1 MWGREFIFLP
11 LLFINTALFE
21 DNNKMARSGFFY
33 KPLKNITT
41 GEPGSSQQ
49 TAFGAIQVE
58 SLTPSAQGDFVY
70 TINEKVFTKINYA
83 GGGAYQE
90 DGYAV
95 VTSSVSPSG
104 SGGVQLRRGLKYS
117 AGQGSLF
124 RGTALFDTP
133 VDGNIQLV
141 GLGNGECGYF
151 FGYLNQ
157 NFAIL
162 HQDTSKREIRKFNIT
177 TGAGTGDVTVTLD
190 GDSIVVPVTG
200 GGDTTQTAYQLSLA
214 DYTDV
219 GSGWQVDAIGSD
231 LFFLSARA
239 GPYSGSYSLAGA
251 SIIATASQ
259 VSEGVAPS
267 SDVYLQSA
275 WNYDRMDG
283 TGPSGMTLNPQR
295 GNVFQIGFQYLG
307 QGAAFFSIE
316 DDKTGAIIPVH
327 TIRNANNRTTPVL
340 RNPNV
345 SGLVASTNTTA
356 TTSVEVRCASI
367 ATFTEGEFV
376 TLDPKFAHVRTFD
389 STDTSGVFRGLV
401 ALKVNRVFH
410 NQACFGE
417 LDLLSISAT
426 NAAGS
431 TTPKPFTLGIFRGVE
446 ITGDVNFIEVN
457 GGSSTVSYAD
467 LGTAGGTGL
476 AISQNEPLFTFGVNG
491 GGANTIDLTSLEILS
506 TAGEVLVIGFRAEAA
521 VSDNTVSVNWFEQQ

>member
-1 MWGREFIFLP
+1 
-11 LLFINTALFE
+11 
-21 DNNKMARSGFFY
+21 MATSGFSY
-33 KPLKNITT
+33 KPLKNITV
-41 GEPGSSQQ
+41 GEPGGSQQ
-49 TAFGAIQVE
+49 TSFGELRVE
-58 SLTPSAQGDFVY
+58 SLTPSGQADFVY
-70 TINEKVFTKINYA
+70 TINEKVVTPIRYA
-83 GGGAYQE
+83 GGGVYQQ

-95 VTSSVSPSG
+95 ITSSVSPSG
-104 SGGVQLRRGLKYS
+104 SGGVQIRRGLKYS
-117 AGQGSLF
+117 PGQGSLF

-133 VDGNIQLV
+133 VDGNVQLI

-162 HQDTSKREIRKFNIT
+162 HQDTSKREIRKLT
-177 TGAGTGDVTVTLD
+177 VGTGAGTENVTVTLD

-200 GGDTTQTAYQLSLA
+200 AGDTTQTAYQLSLA
-214 DYTDV
+214 DYSQV
-219 GSGWQVDAIGSD
+219 GDGWQVDVIGSD
-231 LFFLSARA
+231 VFFLSARP
-239 GPYSGSYSLAGA
+239 GPYSGSYSAVGA
-251 SIIATASQ
+251 SVGSLGSFSQ
-259 VSEGVAPS
+259 VSEGVAPA

-275 WNYDRMDG
+275 WNYDKMDG

-307 QGAAFFSIE
+307 QGNAFFSIE
-316 DDKTGAIIPVH
+316 DENTGQMALVH
-327 TIRNANNRTTPVL
+327 QIKNTNNRTTPVL

-345 SGLVASTNTTA
+345 AGLATSTNTTA
-356 TTSVEVRCASI
+356 TTSVAVRCASL

-389 STDTSGVFRGLV
+389 SADTSGVFKGLI

-410 NQACFGE
+410 DQACFGE

-431 TTPKPFTLGIFRGVE
+431 SQPKPFTIGIFRGVE

-476 AISQNEPLFTFGVNG
+476 AISQSEPLFTFGVNG
-491 GGANTIDLTSLEILS
+491 GGSNTIDLTDLEILS
-506 TAGEVLVIGFRAEAA
+506 TAGEVLVIGFRADAA
-521 VSDNTVSVNWFEQQ
+521 VSDNSVSVNWFEQQ

>member
-1 MWGREFIFLP
+1 
-11 LLFINTALFE
+11 
-21 DNNKMARSGFFY
+21 MATSGFSY
-33 KPLKNITT
+33 KPLKNITV
-41 GEPGSSQQ
+41 GDPGGSQQ
-49 TAFGAIQVE
+49 TSFGELRVE
-58 SLTPSAQGDFVY
+58 SLTPSGQADFVY
-70 TINEKVFTKINYA
+70 TINEKVVTPIRYA
-83 GGGAYQE
+83 GGGVYQQ

-95 VTSSVSPSG
+95 ITSSTNANG
-104 SGGVQLRRGLKYS
+104 SGGVQIRRGLKYS
-117 AGQGSLF
+117 PGQGSLF

-133 VDGNIQLV
+133 VDGNVQLI

-162 HQDTSKREIRKFNIT
+162 HQDTSKREIRKLT
-177 TGAGTGDVTVTLD
+177 VGTGAGTENVTVTLD

-200 GGDTTQTAYQLSLA
+200 SGDTTQTAYQLSLA
-214 DYTDV
+214 DYSQV
-219 GSGWQVDAIGSD
+219 GDGWQVDVIGSD
-231 LFFLSARA
+231 VFFLSARA
-239 GPYSGSYSLAGA
+239 GPYGGSYSAVGA
-251 SIIATASQ
+251 SVGSLGSFSQ
-259 VSEGVAPS
+259 VSEGVAPA

-275 WNYDRMDG
+275 WNYDKMDG
-283 TGPSGMTLNPQR
+283 SGPSGMVLNPQK

-307 QGAAFFSIE
+307 QGNAFFSIE
-316 DDKTGAIIPVH
+316 DENTGQMALVH
-327 TIRNANNRTTPVL
+327 QIKNTNNRTTPVL

-345 SGLVASTNTTA
+345 AGLATSTNTTA
-356 TTSVEVRCASI
+356 TTSVTVRCASM

-389 STDTSGVFRGLV
+389 SADTSGVFNGLI

-417 LDLLSISAT
+417 LDVLSISAT

-431 TTPKPFTLGIFRGVE
+431 TNPKPFTIGIFTGAQ
-446 ITGDVNFIEVN
+446 ITGDVNFVEVN
-457 GGSSTVSYAD
+457 GGSSIVSYAD

-476 AISQNEPLFTFGVNG
+476 AISQTEPLFTFGVNG
-491 GGANTIDLTSLEILS
+491 GGSNTIDLANLEILT
-506 TAGEVLVIGFRAEAA
+506 TAGEVLVIGFRAEGA

>member
-1 MWGREFIFLP
+1 
-11 LLFINTALFE
+11 
-21 DNNKMARSGFFY
+21 MATSGFSY
-33 KPLKNITT
+33 KPLKNITI
-41 GEPGSSQQ
+41 GEPGGSQQ
-49 TAFGAIQVE
+49 TSFGEIRVE
-58 SLTPSAQGDFVY
+58 SLTPSAQADFVY
-70 TINEKVFTKINYA
+70 TINEKVVTPIRYA
-83 GGGAYQE
+83 GGGVYQQ

-95 VTSSVSPSG
+95 ITSSTNANG
-104 SGGVQLRRGLKYS
+104 SGGVQIRRGLKYS
-117 AGQGSLF
+117 PGQGSLF

-133 VDGNIQLV
+133 VDGNVQLI

-162 HQDTSKREIRKFNIT
+162 HQDTSKREIRKLT
-177 TGAGTGDVTVTLD
+177 VGTGAGTENVTVTLD

-214 DYTDV
+214 DYSQV
-219 GSGWQVDAIGSD
+219 GDGWQVDVIGSD
-231 LFFLSARA
+231 VFFLSARA
-239 GPYSGSYSLAGA
+239 GPYGGSYSAVGAGVG
-251 SIIATASQ
+251 SLGSFSQ
-259 VSEGVAPS
+259 VSEGVAPA

-275 WNYDRMDG
+275 WNYDKMDG
-283 TGPSGMTLNPQR
+283 SGPSGMVLNPQR

-307 QGAAFFSIE
+307 QGNAFFSIE
-316 DDKTGAIIPVH
+316 DENTGQMALVH
-327 TIRNANNRTTPVL
+327 QIKNTNNRTTPVL

-345 SGLVASTNTTA
+345 AGLATSTNTTA
-356 TTSVEVRCASI
+356 TTSVAVRCASL

-389 STDTSGVFRGLV
+389 SADTSGVFKGLI

-417 LDLLSISAT
+417 LDILSISAT

-431 TTPKPFTLGIFRGVE
+431 ATPKPFTIGIFRGVE

-467 LGTAGGTGL
+467 LGTAGGNGL
-476 AISQNEPLFTFGVNG
+476 AISQSEPIFTFGVNG
-491 GGANTIDLTSLEILS
+491 GGSNTIDLTDLEILS
-506 TAGEVLVIGFRAEAA
+506 TAGEVLVIGFRADAA
-521 VSDNTVSVNWFEQQ
+521 VSDNSVSVNWFEQQ

>member
-1 MWGREFIFLP
+1 
-11 LLFINTALFE
+11 
-21 DNNKMARSGFFY
+21 MASSGFSY
-33 KPLKNITT
+33 KPRKNITI
-41 GEPGSSQQ
+41 GEPGSAQQ
-49 TAFGAIQVE
+49 TSFGELRVE
-58 SLTPSAQGDFVY
+58 TLTPSAQADFVY
-70 TINEKVFTKINYA
+70 TINEKIVTPIRYA
-83 GGGAYQE
+83 GGGVYQE

-95 VTSSVSPSG
+95 VTSSTNANG

-133 VDGNIQLV
+133 VDGNIQLIGV
-141 GLGNGECGYF
+141 GNGECGYF
-151 FGYLNQ
+151 FGYLNE

-162 HQDTSKREIRKFNIT
+162 HQDTSKREIRKFTIT

-190 GDSIVVPVTG
+190 GDTIDVPVTG
-200 GGDTTQTAYQLSLA
+200 NNDTTQTAYQLSLA
-214 DYTDV
+214 DYTNV
-219 GSGWQVDAIGSD
+219 GDGWQVDVIGSD

-239 GPYSGSYSLAGA
+239 GPYGGSYSLAGA
-251 SIIATASQ
+251 SIVATPSQ

-275 WNYDRMDG
+275 WNYDKMDG
-283 TGPSGMTLNPQR
+283 TGPSGMTLNPQK

-307 QGAAFFSIE
+307 QGNAFFSIE
-316 DDKTGAIIPVH
+316 DEKTGRTVPVH
-327 TIRNANNRTTPVL
+327 QIRNANNRTTPVL

-345 SGLVASTNTTA
+345 NGLVASTNTTA
-356 TTSVEVRCASI
+356 TTSVEVRCASM
-367 ATFTEGEFV
+367 ATFTEGVF
-376 TLDPKFAHVRTFD
+376 TPLDPKFAHVRTFD
-389 STDTSGVFRGLV
+389 SADTSGVFKGLI

-417 LDLLSISAT
+417 LDLLSVSAT

-431 TTPKPFTLGIFRGVE
+431 TTPKPFTIGIFTGVE

-476 AISQNEPLFTFGVNG
+476 AISQNEPIFTFGVNG
-491 GGANTIDLTSLEILS
+491 GGSNTIDLANLEIVT
-506 TAGEVLVIGFRAEAA
+506 TAGEVLVIGFRADDA
-521 VSDNTVSVNWFEQQ
+521 VTDNTVSVNWFEQQ

>member
-49 TAFGAIQVE
+49 TSFGAIQVE

-133 VDGNIQLV
+133 VDGNIQLI
-141 GLGNGECGYF
+141 GIGNGECGYF

-162 HQDTSKREIRKFNIT
+162 HQDTSKREIRKFTIT
-177 TGAGTGDVTVTLD
+177 TGAGTEDVTVTLD
-190 GDSIVVPVTG
+190 GDSIVVPCTG
-200 GGDTTQTAYQLSLA
+200 AGDTTQTAYQLSLA
-214 DYTDV
+214 DYTNV
-219 GSGWQVDAIGSD
+219 GDGWQVDVIGSD

-239 GPYSGSYSLAGA
+239 EPYSGSYSLAGA
-251 SIIATASQ
+251 SIVATPSQ

-267 SDVYLQSA
+267 SDVILQSA
-275 WNYDRMDG
+275 WNYDKMDG
-283 TGPSGMTLNPQR
+283 TGPSGMVLNPQR

-307 QGAAFFSIE
+307 QGNAFFSIE
-316 DDKTGAIIPVH
+316 NENTGQMALVH
-327 TIRNANNRTTPVL
+327 QIKNANNRTTPVL
-340 RNPNV
+340 RNPNL
-345 SGLVASTNTTA
+345 SGLVASTNTTS

-410 NQACFGE
+410 NQSCFGE

-491 GGANTIDLTSLEILS
+491 GGANTIDLASLEIVS

>member
-1 MWGREFIFLP
+1 
-11 LLFINTALFE
+11 
-21 DNNKMARSGFFY
+21 MATSGFSY
-33 KPLKNITT
+33 KPLKNITI
-41 GEPGSSQQ
+41 GEPGGSQQ
-49 TAFGAIQVE
+49 TSFGEIRVE
-58 SLTPSAQGDFVY
+58 SLTPSAQADFVY
-70 TINEKVFTKINYA
+70 TINEKVVTPIRYA
-83 GGGAYQE
+83 GGGVYQQ

-95 VTSSVSPSG
+95 ITSSTNANG
-104 SGGVQLRRGLKYS
+104 SGGVQIRRGLKYS

-133 VDGNIQLV
+133 VDGNVQLI

-162 HQDTSKREIRKFNIT
+162 HQDTSKREIRKLT
-177 TGAGTGDVTVTLD
+177 VGTGAGTEDVTVTLD

-214 DYTDV
+214 DYSQV
-219 GSGWQVDAIGSD
+219 GDGWQVDVIGSD
-231 LFFLSARA
+231 VFFLSARA
-239 GPYSGSYSLAGA
+239 GPYGGSYSAVGAGVG
-251 SIIATASQ
+251 SLGSFSQ
-259 VSEGVAPS
+259 VSEGVAPA

-275 WNYDRMDG
+275 WNYDKMDG
-283 TGPSGMTLNPQR
+283 SGPSGMVLNPQR

-307 QGAAFFSIE
+307 QGNAFFSIE
-316 DDKTGAIIPVH
+316 NENTGQMALVH
-327 TIRNANNRTTPVL
+327 QIKNANNRTTPVL

-345 SGLVASTNTTA
+345 AGLATSTNTTA
-356 TTSVEVRCASI
+356 TTSVAVRCASL

-389 STDTSGVFRGLV
+389 SADTSGVFKGLI

-417 LDLLSISAT
+417 LDVLSISAT

-431 TTPKPFTLGIFRGVE
+431 ATPKPFTIGIFRGVE

-467 LGTAGGTGL
+467 LGTSGGNGL

-491 GGANTIDLTSLEILS
+491 GGSNTIDLTGLEILS
-506 TAGEVLVIGFRAEAA
+506 TAGEVLVIGFRADAA
-521 VSDNTVSVNWFEQQ
+521 VSDNSVSVNWFEQQ

>member
-1 MWGREFIFLP
+1 
-11 LLFINTALFE
+11 
-21 DNNKMARSGFFY
+21 MATSGFSY
-33 KPLKNITT
+33 KPLKNITI
-41 GEPGSSQQ
+41 GEPGSAQQ
-49 TAFGAIQVE
+49 TSFGELRVE
-58 SLTPSAQGDFVY
+58 QLTPSAQADFVY
-70 TINEKVFTKINYA
+70 TINEKIVTPIRYA
-83 GGGAYQE
+83 GGGVYQE

-95 VTSSVSPSG
+95 VTSSVSPNG

-124 RGTALFDTP
+124 RATALFDTP
-133 VDGNIQLV
+133 VDGNSQIV
-141 GLGNGECGYF
+141 GVGNGECGYF
-151 FGYLNQ
+151 FGYLNE

-162 HQDTSKREIRKFNIT
+162 HQDTSKREIRKFTIT

-200 GGDTTQTAYQLSLA
+200 GSDTTQTAYQLSLA
-214 DYTDV
+214 DYTNV
-219 GSGWQVDAIGSD
+219 GDGWQVDVVGSD

-251 SIIATASQ
+251 SIVATPSQ

-275 WNYDRMDG
+275 WNYDKMDG
-283 TGPSGMTLNPQR
+283 SGPSGMTLNPQK

-307 QGAAFFSIE
+307 QGNAFFSIE
-316 DDKTGAIIPVH
+316 DEKTGAIVPVH
-327 TIRNANNRTTPVL
+327 QIRNANNRTTPVL

-345 SGLVASTNTTA
+345 TGLVASTNTTS
-356 TTSVEVRCASI
+356 TTSVEVRCASM
-367 ATFTEGEFV
+367 ATFTEGEFNR
-376 TLDPKFAHVRTFD
+376 LDPKFAHARTFD
-389 STDTSGVFRGLV
+389 SVDTSGVFKGLI

-410 NQACFGE
+410 NQSCFGE
-417 LDLLSISAT
+417 LDLLRIGAT

-431 TTPKPFTLGIFRGVE
+431 TTPKPFQIGIFTDVE
-446 ITGDVNFIEVN
+446 ITGDVNFIQVN

-476 AISQNEPLFTFGVNG
+476 AISPNTEPKFVFGVNG
-491 GGANTIDLTSLEILS
+491 GGSSTIDLSQLDLS
-506 TAGEVLVIGFRAEAA
+506 YGAGRVVVIGFRSDDS
-521 VSDNTVSVNWFEQQ
+521 VSNNTLSVNWFEQQ

>member
-1 MWGREFIFLP
+1 
-11 LLFINTALFE
+11 
-21 DNNKMARSGFFY
+21 MATSGFSY
-33 KPLKNITT
+33 KPLKNITI
-41 GEPGSSQQ
+41 GEPGSAQQ
-49 TAFGAIQVE
+49 TSFGAIQVE

-83 GGGAYQE
+83 GGGVYQE

-95 VTSSVSPSG
+95 ATSSVSPSG

-124 RGTALFDTP
+124 RATALFDTP

-151 FGYLNQ
+151 FGYLNE

-162 HQDTSKREIRKFNIT
+162 HQDTSKREIRKLT
-177 TGAGTGDVTVTLD
+177 VSTGAASENVTVTLD
-190 GDSIVVPVTG
+190 GDSIVVPVVG
-200 GGDTTQTAYQLSLA
+200 GSDTTQTAYQLSLA
-214 DYTDV
+214 DYTSV
-219 GSGWQVDAIGSD
+219 GDGWQVDVIGSEV
-231 LFFLSARA
+231 FFLSARA
-239 GPYSGSYSLAGA
+239 GPYSGSYSAVGAGVG
-251 SIIATASQ
+251 SLGTFSQ

-275 WNYDRMDG
+275 WNYDKMDG

-316 DDKTGAIIPVH
+316 DDKTGAIVPVH
-327 TIRNANNRTTPVL
+327 TIRNANNRTSPVL

-356 TTSVEVRCASI
+356 TTSVEVRCASM
-367 ATFTEGEFV
+367 ATFTEGKFS

-389 STDTSGVFRGLV
+389 STDTSGVFKGLI

-410 NQACFGE
+410 NQTCFGE

-431 TTPKPFTLGIFRGVE
+431 TTPKPFTIGIFRGVE

-491 GGANTIDLTSLEILS
+491 GGSNTIDLANLEIVS
-506 TAGEVLVIGFRAEAA
+506 TAGEVLVIGFRADDA
-521 VSDNTVSVNWFEQQ
+521 VTDNTVSVNWFEQQ

>member
-1 MWGREFIFLP
+1 
-11 LLFINTALFE
+11 
-21 DNNKMARSGFFY
+21 MATSGFSY
-33 KPLKNITT
+33 KPLKNITI
-41 GEPGSSQQ
+41 GEPGGSQQ
-49 TAFGAIQVE
+49 TSFGEIRVE
-58 SLTPSAQGDFVY
+58 SLTPSAQADFVY
-70 TINEKVFTKINYA
+70 TINEKVVTPIRYA
-83 GGGAYQE
+83 GGGVYQQ

-95 VTSSVSPSG
+95 ITSSTNANG
-104 SGGVQLRRGLKYS
+104 SGGVQIRRGLKYS

-133 VDGNIQLV
+133 VDGNVQLI

-162 HQDTSKREIRKFNIT
+162 HQDTSKREIRKLT
-177 TGAGTGDVTVTLD
+177 VGTGAGTEDVTVTLD

-214 DYTDV
+214 DYSQV
-219 GSGWQVDAIGSD
+219 GDGWQVDVIGSD
-231 LFFLSARA
+231 VFFLSARA
-239 GPYSGSYSLAGA
+239 GPYGGSYSAVGAGVG
-251 SIIATASQ
+251 SLGSFSQ
-259 VSEGVAPS
+259 VSEGVAPA

-275 WNYDRMDG
+275 WNYDKMDG
-283 TGPSGMTLNPQR
+283 SGPSGMVLNPQR

-307 QGAAFFSIE
+307 QGNAFFSIE
-316 DDKTGAIIPVH
+316 NENTGQMALVH
-327 TIRNANNRTTPVL
+327 QIKNTNNRTTPVL

-345 SGLVASTNTTA
+345 AGLATSTNTTA
-356 TTSVEVRCASI
+356 TTSVAVRCASL

-389 STDTSGVFRGLV
+389 SADTSGVFKGLI

-417 LDLLSISAT
+417 LDILSISAT

-431 TTPKPFTLGIFRGVE
+431 ATPKPFTIGIFRGVE

-467 LGTAGGTGL
+467 LGTAGGNGL
-476 AISQNEPLFTFGVNG
+476 AISQSEPIFTFGVNG
-491 GGANTIDLTSLEILS
+491 GGSNTIDLTDLEILS
-506 TAGEVLVIGFRAEAA
+506 TAGEVLVIGFRADAA
-521 VSDNTVSVNWFEQQ
+521 VSDNSVSVNWFEQQ

>member
-1 MWGREFIFLP
+1 
-11 LLFINTALFE
+11 
-21 DNNKMARSGFFY
+21 MATSGFSY
-33 KPLKNITT
+33 KPLKNITI
-41 GEPGSSQQ
+41 GEPGGSQQ
-49 TAFGAIQVE
+49 TSFGEIRVE
-58 SLTPSAQGDFVY
+58 SLTPSAQADFVY
-70 TINEKVFTKINYA
+70 TINEKVVTPIRYA
-83 GGGAYQE
+83 GGGVYQQ

-95 VTSSVSPSG
+95 ITSSTNANG
-104 SGGVQLRRGLKYS
+104 SGGVQIRRGLKYS

-133 VDGNIQLV
+133 VDGNVQLI

-162 HQDTSKREIRKFNIT
+162 HQDTSKREIRKLT
-177 TGAGTGDVTVTLD
+177 VGTGAGTEDVTVTLD

-214 DYTDV
+214 DYSQV
-219 GSGWQVDAIGSD
+219 GDGWQVDVIGSD
-231 LFFLSARA
+231 VFFLSARA
-239 GPYSGSYSLAGA
+239 GPYGGSYSAVGAGVG
-251 SIIATASQ
+251 SLGSFSQ
-259 VSEGVAPS
+259 VSEGVAPA

-275 WNYDRMDG
+275 WNYDKMDG
-283 TGPSGMTLNPQR
+283 SGPSGMVLNPQR

-307 QGAAFFSIE
+307 QGNAFFSIE
-316 DDKTGAIIPVH
+316 NENTGQMALVH
-327 TIRNANNRTTPVL
+327 QIKNANNRTTPVL

-345 SGLVASTNTTA
+345 AGLATSTNTTA
-356 TTSVEVRCASI
+356 TTSVAVRCASL

-389 STDTSGVFRGLV
+389 SADTSGVFKGLI

-417 LDLLSISAT
+417 LDVLSISAT

-431 TTPKPFTLGIFRGVE
+431 ATPKPFTIGIFRGVE

-467 LGTAGGTGL
+467 LGTAGGNGL
-476 AISQNEPLFTFGVNG
+476 AISQSEPIFTFGVNG
-491 GGANTIDLTSLEILS
+491 GGSNTIDLANLEIVS
-506 TAGEVLVIGFRAEAA
+506 TAGEVLVIGFRADAA
-521 VSDNTVSVNWFEQQ
+521 VSDNSVSVNWFEQQ

>member
-1 MWGREFIFLP
+1 
-11 LLFINTALFE
+11 
-21 DNNKMARSGFFY
+21 MATSGFSY
-33 KPLKNITT
+33 KPLKNITIGDT
-41 GEPGSSQQ
+41 GGSQQ
-49 TAFGAIQVE
+49 TSFGEVRVE
-58 SLTPSAQGDFVY
+58 SLTPSGQADFVY
-70 TINEKVFTKINYA
+70 TINEKVVTPIRYA
-83 GGGAYQE
+83 GGGVYQE

-104 SGGVQLRRGLKYS
+104 SGGVQIRRGLKYS
-117 AGQGSLF
+117 PGQGSLF

-133 VDGNIQLV
+133 VDGNVQLIGV
-141 GLGNGECGYF
+141 GNGECGYF

-177 TGAGTGDVTVTLD
+177 TGAGTGIVTVTLD
-190 GDSIVVPVTG
+190 GDTIDVPVTG
-200 GGDTTQTAYQLSLA
+200 NNDTTQTAYQLSLA
-214 DYTDV
+214 DYTQV
-219 GSGWQVDAIGSD
+219 GDGWQVDVIGSD

-251 SIIATASQ
+251 SIVATASQ

-295 GNVFQIGFQYLG
+295 GNVFQISFQYLG
-307 QGAAFFSIE
+307 QGNAFFAIE
-316 DDKTGAIIPVH
+316 DSDKGGFTPVH
-327 TIRNANNRTTPVL
+327 QIKNANNRTTPVL
-340 RNPNV
+340 RNPNIA
-345 SGLVASTNTTA
+345 GLVTSTNTTA
-356 TTSVEVRCASI
+356 TSSVAVRCASL

-389 STDTSGVFRGLV
+389 SADTSGVFKGLI

-410 NQACFGE
+410 DQACFGE
-417 LDLLSISAT
+417 LDLLSVSAT

-431 TTPKPFTLGIFRGVE
+431 SQPKPFTIGIFRGVE
-446 ITGDVNFIEVN
+446 VTGDVNFIEVN

-476 AISQNEPLFTFGVNG
+476 AISQNEPIFTFGVNG
-491 GGANTIDLTSLEILS
+491 GGSNTIDLASLEILS
-506 TAGEVLVIGFRAEAA
+506 TAGEVLVIGFRADAA
-521 VSDNTVSVNWFEQQ
+521 VADNTVSVNWFEQQ

>member
-1 MWGREFIFLP
+1 
-11 LLFINTALFE
+11 
-21 DNNKMARSGFFY
+21 MATSGFSY
-33 KPLKNITT
+33 KPLKNITI
-41 GEPGSSQQ
+41 GEPGGSQQ
-49 TAFGAIQVE
+49 TSFGEIRVE
-58 SLTPSAQGDFVY
+58 SLTPSAQADFVY
-70 TINEKVFTKINYA
+70 TINEKVVTPIRYA
-83 GGGAYQE
+83 GGGVYQQ

-95 VTSSVSPSG
+95 ITSSTNANG
-104 SGGVQLRRGLKYS
+104 SGGVQIRRGLKYS

-133 VDGNIQLV
+133 VDGNVQLI

-162 HQDTSKREIRKFNIT
+162 HQDTSKREIRKLT
-177 TGAGTGDVTVTLD
+177 VGTGAGTENVTVTLD

-214 DYTDV
+214 DYSQV
-219 GSGWQVDAIGSD
+219 GDGWQVDVIGSD
-231 LFFLSARA
+231 VFFLSARA
-239 GPYSGSYSLAGA
+239 GPYGGSYSAVGAGVG
-251 SIIATASQ
+251 SLGSFSQ
-259 VSEGVAPS
+259 VSEGVAPA

-275 WNYDRMDG
+275 WNYDKMDG
-283 TGPSGMTLNPQR
+283 SGPSGMVLNPQR

-307 QGAAFFSIE
+307 QGNAFFSIE
-316 DDKTGAIIPVH
+316 NENTGQMALVH
-327 TIRNANNRTTPVL
+327 QIKNTNNRTTPVL

-345 SGLVASTNTTA
+345 AGLATSTNTTA
-356 TTSVEVRCASI
+356 TTSVAVRCASL

-389 STDTSGVFRGLV
+389 SADTSGVFKGLI

-417 LDLLSISAT
+417 LDVLSISAT

-431 TTPKPFTLGIFRGVE
+431 ATPKPFTIGIFRGVE

-467 LGTAGGTGL
+467 LGTAGGNGL
-476 AISQNEPLFTFGVNG
+476 AISQSEPIFTFGVNG
-491 GGANTIDLTSLEILS
+491 GGSNTIDLANLEIVS
-506 TAGEVLVIGFRAEAA
+506 TAGEVLVIGFRADAA
-521 VSDNTVSVNWFEQQ
+521 VSDNSVSVNWFEQQ

>member
-1 MWGREFIFLP
+1 
-11 LLFINTALFE
+11 
-21 DNNKMARSGFFY
+21 MATSGFSY
-33 KPLKNITT
+33 KPLKNITI
-41 GEPGSSQQ
+41 GEPGGSQQ
-49 TAFGAIQVE
+49 TSFGEIRVE
-58 SLTPSAQGDFVY
+58 SLTPSAQADFVY
-70 TINEKVFTKINYA
+70 TINEKVVTPIRYA
-83 GGGAYQE
+83 GGGVYQQ

-95 VTSSVSPSG
+95 ITSSTNANG
-104 SGGVQLRRGLKYS
+104 SGGVQIRRGLKYS

-133 VDGNIQLV
+133 VDGNVQLI

-162 HQDTSKREIRKFNIT
+162 HQDTSKREIRKLT
-177 TGAGTGDVTVTLD
+177 VGTGAGTEDVTVTLD

-214 DYTDV
+214 DYSQV
-219 GSGWQVDAIGSD
+219 GDGWQVDVIGSD
-231 LFFLSARA
+231 VFFLSARA
-239 GPYSGSYSLAGA
+239 GPYGGSYSAVGAGVG
-251 SIIATASQ
+251 SLGSFSQ
-259 VSEGVAPS
+259 VSEGVAPA

-275 WNYDRMDG
+275 WNYDKMDG
-283 TGPSGMTLNPQR
+283 SGPSGMVLNPQR

-307 QGAAFFSIE
+307 QGNAFFSIE
-316 DDKTGAIIPVH
+316 NENTGQMALVH
-327 TIRNANNRTTPVL
+327 QIKNANNRTTPVL

-345 SGLVASTNTTA
+345 AGLATSTNTTA
-356 TTSVEVRCASI
+356 TTSVAVRCASL

-389 STDTSGVFRGLV
+389 SADTSGVFKGLI

-417 LDLLSISAT
+417 LDILSISAT

-431 TTPKPFTLGIFRGVE
+431 ATPKPFTIGIFRGVE
-446 ITGDVNFIEVN
+446 ITGDVNW
-457 GGSSTVSYAD
+457 
-467 LGTAGGTGL
+467 
-476 AISQNEPLFTFGVNG
+476 
-491 GGANTIDLTSLEILS
+491 
-506 TAGEVLVIGFRAEAA
+506 
-521 VSDNTVSVNWFEQQ
+521 WFKHSFLC

>member
-1 MWGREFIFLP
+1 
-11 LLFINTALFE
+11 
-21 DNNKMARSGFFY
+21 MATSGFSY
-33 KPLKNITT
+33 KPLKNITI
-41 GEPGSSQQ
+41 GEPGGSQQ
-49 TAFGAIQVE
+49 TSFGEIRVE
-58 SLTPSAQGDFVY
+58 SLTPSAQADFVY
-70 TINEKVFTKINYA
+70 TINEKVVTPIRYA
-83 GGGAYQE
+83 GGGVYQQ

-95 VTSSVSPSG
+95 ITSSTNANG
-104 SGGVQLRRGLKYS
+104 SGGVQIRRGLKYS

-133 VDGNIQLV
+133 VDGNVQLI

-162 HQDTSKREIRKFNIT
+162 HQDTSKREIRKLT
-177 TGAGTGDVTVTLD
+177 VGTGAGTEDVTVTLD

-214 DYTDV
+214 DYSQV
-219 GSGWQVDAIGSD
+219 GDGWQVDVIGSD
-231 LFFLSARA
+231 VFFLSARA
-239 GPYSGSYSLAGA
+239 GPYGGSYSAVGAGVG
-251 SIIATASQ
+251 SLGSFSQ
-259 VSEGVAPS
+259 VSEGVAPA

-275 WNYDRMDG
+275 WNYDKMDG
-283 TGPSGMTLNPQR
+283 SGPSGMVLNPQR

-307 QGAAFFSIE
+307 QGNAFFSIE
-316 DDKTGAIIPVH
+316 NENTGQMALVH
-327 TIRNANNRTTPVL
+327 QIKNANNRTTPVL

-345 SGLVASTNTTA
+345 AGLATSTNTTA
-356 TTSVEVRCASI
+356 TTSVAVRCASL

-389 STDTSGVFRGLV
+389 SADTSGVFKGLI

-417 LDLLSISAT
+417 LDILSISAT

-431 TTPKPFTLGIFRGVE
+431 ATPKPFTIGIFRGVE

-467 LGTAGGTGL
+467 LGTAGGNGL
-476 AISQNEPLFTFGVNG
+476 AISQSEPIFTFGVNG
-491 GGANTIDLTSLEILS
+491 GGSNTIDLTDLEILS
-506 TAGEVLVIGFRAEAA
+506 TAGEVLVIGFRADAA
-521 VSDNTVSVNWFEQQ
+521 VSDNSVSVNWFEQQ

>member
-1 MWGREFIFLP
+1 
-11 LLFINTALFE
+11 
-21 DNNKMARSGFFY
+21 MATSGFSY
-33 KPLKNITT
+33 KPLKNITI
-41 GEPGSSQQ
+41 GDPGGSQQ
-49 TAFGAIQVE
+49 TSFGELRVE
-58 SLTPSAQGDFVY
+58 SLSPSGQVDFVY
-70 TINEKVFTKINYA
+70 TINEKAVTPINYA
-83 GGGAYQE
+83 GGGVYQQ

-95 VTSSVSPSG
+95 ATSSASPSG
-104 SGGVQLRRGLKYS
+104 SGGVQIRRGLKYS

-133 VDGNIQLV
+133 VDGNIQLI

-162 HQDTSKREIRKFNIT
+162 HQDTSKREIRKFTIT

-190 GDSIVVPVTG
+190 GDSIVVPVVG
-200 GGDTTQTAYQLSLA
+200 GNDTTQTAYQLSLA

-219 GSGWQVDAIGSD
+219 GDGWQVDVVGSD

-239 GPYSGSYSLAGA
+239 GPYGGSYSLAGA
-251 SIIATASQ
+251 SIVATPSQ

-275 WNYDRMDG
+275 WNYDKMDG

-316 DDKTGAIIPVH
+316 DDKTGAIVPVH

-356 TTSVEVRCASI
+356 TTSVEVRCASM
-367 ATFTEGEFV
+367 ATFTEGAFIP
-376 TLDPKFAHVRTFD
+376 LDPKFAHVRTFD
-389 STDTSGVFRGLV
+389 SANTSGVFKGLI

-417 LDLLSISAT
+417 LDVLSISAT

-431 TTPKPFTLGIFRGVE
+431 TTPKPFTIGIFRGVE

-457 GGSSTVSYAD
+457 GSSSIVSYAD

-491 GGANTIDLTSLEILS
+491 GGSNTIDLTDLEILS
-506 TAGEVLVIGFRAEAA
+506 TAGEVLVIGFRADAA